1 MRHLSAA
8 VLGVAAALLATGCI
22 FPSGPR
28 VREVDLRVA
37 AINFDQVTA
46 AFDLEVHNP
55 TDRPLPAPHY
65 TLELTPKGA
74 REHCAT
80 ASGHTQ
86 RPIPAGGTAN
96 LSLPI
101 EVSYR
106 KAIRRARWLER
117 RATIPYRLRGSL
129 RFAAESGSQSASF
142 SHKGTLPILRAPQ
155 FTHIQLKIP
164 KQVSPQMKLRVQV
177 VLTNPNAF
185 PIDIRHLRYQ
195 VALGDD
201 DIGGLATESNPVIP
215 PGKSQ
220 WVTLAARVNAVGA
233 LVKSGFDIKSLIKQD
248 RRIAV
253 RGSMGTPYG
262 TVPLR
267 HDH

>member
-1 MRHLSAA
+1 MAS
-8 VLGVAAALLATGCI
+8 
-22 FPSGPR
+22 
-28 VREVDLRVA
+28 
-37 AINFDQVTA
+37 INFDEATA
-46 AFDLEVHNP
+46 AFDLEVRNP
-55 TDRPLPAPHY
+55 TDRALPAPAY
-65 TLELTPKGA
+65 TLELTAKGSH
-74 REHCAT
+74 EPCAT

-86 RPIPAGGTAN
+86 RPIPAGATAN

-117 RATIPYRLRGSL
+117 RATIPYRLRGTL
-129 RFAAESGSQSASF
+129 RFATEGASESASF

-164 KQVSPQMKLRVQV
+164 EQVSPQMKLRVQV

-185 PIDIRHLRYQ
+185 PIDIRNLRYQ
-195 VALGDD
+195 IALGDD
-201 DIGGLATESNPVIP
+201 DVGGLTTESNPVIP
-215 PGKSQ
+215 AGKSQ

-248 RRIAV
+248 RQIAV